1 MNEARG
7 KAEVIIAKQRHGPT
21 GTVGLASKANSRGSP
36 TSPRIATCPSAMTSA
51 AGGRPTVPGRTDR
64 LSIARRPRS
73 GASDGRRT
81 RPSALYVL
89 RRRRVHPRRTGRC
102 QTRSSL
108 IGLVEQAGRAIGV
121 GPALVCSAGKNR
133 LAGNDRRRTPAGRA
147 RRPPA
152 AANCCSGS
160 ARMVKGLFV
169 CQSCG
174 AAHPGSAGR
183 CGACGAW
190 NPLPKQAR
198 PAASA
203 PGRRR
208 RRGPRRRTRQAR
220 PAGARSSRAAGGRAG
235 GPRPSPFVIR
245 AEHRW

>member
-1 MNEARG
+1 
-7 KAEVIIAKQRHGPT
+7 
-21 GTVGLASKANSRGSP
+21 
-36 TSPRIATCPSAMTSA
+36 MTSA

-73 GASDGRRT
+73 GASDGRRP

-133 LAGNDRRRTPAGRA
+133 LAGNDRRRTPAARA

-169 CQSCG
+169 CQSFG

-190 NPLPKQAR
+190 NPLVRSRLGPR
-198 PAASA
+198 H
-203 PGRRR
+203 RRR
-208 RRGPRRRTRQAR
+208 
-220 PAGARSSRAAGGRAG
+220 AGAGAGAQAPSGAHAPRAAGRSALQPGGGRASR
-235 GPRPSPFVIR
+235 RPQAVAVRDPG
-245 AEHRW
+245 